1 MKRAA
6 NLSVMFQELPMPA
19 RFAAAKAAGFDGV
32 ALSAPY
38 DHPAQ
43 EMRDQL
49 VMNGLG
55 FATMPGPPPN
65 YTGAP
70 PGFAALPGGEDRFR
84 RDFRRMLRYAEVL
97 KPAVIRL
104 EAGDAEGPEAEAAL
118 IANLTWACAEAPKW
132 RFAIGPRAAADQPG
146 GFLTG
151 YDQVAEV
158 IGTVGAENLGLAFDS
173 CDAQR
178 ITGDAAA
185 VWADH
190 GARACVV
197 QLAQSPGRDDPGP
210 GEIDFPALLA
220 AITASGHA
228 GWIVADYTPRL
239 TTQAGLGWLSA

>member
-6 NLSVMFQELPMPA
+6 NLSVMFQELPFPA
-19 RFAAAKAAGFDGV
+19 RFAAAKAAGFEGI

-43 EMRDQL
+43 DIRDRM

-55 FATMPGPPPN
+55 FAAMPGPPPN

-84 RDFRRMLRYAEVL
+84 RDFHRMLRYAEVL

-104 EAGDAEGPEAEAAL
+104 EAGEAAGPAARDTL
-118 IANLTWACAEAPKW
+118 IANLIWASAEAPKW
-132 RFAIGPRAAADQPG
+132 RFAIGPRALSDQPG
-146 GFLTG
+146 AFLTD

-158 IGTVGAENLGLAFDS
+158 LDAVGAANLGLVFDS
-173 CDAQR
+173 YDAQR
-178 ITGDAAA
+178 ITGEALAA
-185 VWADH
+185 WTKYGPH
-190 GARACVV
+190 ACQV
-197 QLAQSPGRDDPGP
+197 QIAQSPGLDDPGP
-210 GEIDFPALLA
+210 GEIDFPDFFA
-220 AITASGHA
+220 AIAASDYA

-239 TTQAGLGWLSA
+239 TTQAGLGWLVP